1 MLESGLA
8 PDDIQEQQLDLAK
21 ARWKYMLVRLAL
33 MAARRVAL
41 HMQRFNAVLHM
52 SVQPVP
58 ATLP

>member
-1 MLESGLA
+1 
-8 PDDIQEQQLDLAK
+8 
-21 ARWKYMLVRLAL
+21 MLVRLAL